1 MTAPLPAAPRLTDRK
16 RDAIIQAAIAEF
28 RENGFNGTSMD
39 RVAAVADVSKRTV
52 YNHFPSKEELFEA
65 ILMRMWERSQAPD
78 ELAYTPDRPLRDQLL
93 ELLTQKMRL
102 LNDASFIDLS
112 RAAMAD
118 LMHSPERARAITAK
132 LTAKEEGLSRW
143 LRAAQQNG
151 CLRPAMEVPY
161 AAQQST
167 VKDVAD
173 ALAGK
178 ILIDVTV
185 PLVPPK
191 VSRVQLPDGGS
202 AVEAVQKMLGEGVR
216 VVSAFQN
223 ISAHHL
229 TKLDEEIE
237 CDVLVCAD
245 DSEAAD
251 QVVALAQEIGLRAWN
266 AGPLCNS
273 VVAEGLTSV
282 LIALNRRYKV
292 PGSGI
297 RITGV

>member
-1 MTAPLPAAPRLTDRK
+1 MSDKKTIAVLGGTGKEGGGLALRWAHVGHNVIIGSRTAER
-16 RDAIIQAAIAEF
+16 AE
-28 RENGFNGTSMD
+28 EG
-39 RVAAVADVSKRTV
+39 A
-52 YNHFPSKEELFEA
+52 
-65 ILMRMWERSQAPD
+65 
-78 ELAYTPDRPLRDQLL
+78 
-93 ELLTQKMRL
+93 
-102 LNDASFIDLS
+102 
-112 RAAMAD
+112 AAMRETLGSGAQVRGLANPDAAAAAD
-118 LMHSPERARAITAK
+118 IVVLAVPF
-132 LTAKEEGLSRW
+132 
-143 LRAAQQNG
+143 AAQQAT
-151 CLRPAMEVPY
+151 LREVAP
-161 AAQQST
+161 
-167 VKDVAD
+167 

-191 VSRVQLPDGGS
+191 VFQVQLPDGGS
-202 AVEAVQKMLGEGVR
+202 AVEAAQALLGEGVR

-229 TKLDEEIE
+229 TKLDEEVE

-245 DSEAAD
+245 DPAAAEE
-251 QVVALAQEIGLRAWN
+251 VVALALEIGLTAWN

-297 RITGV
+297 RLTGLPRPE

>member
-1 MTAPLPAAPRLTDRK
+1 MQDKASIAVLGGTGKEGGGLALRWAHKGHRVIIGGRSAERAEEAA
-16 RDAIIQAAIAEF
+16 AAMKATLGE
-28 RENGFNGTSMD
+28 
-39 RVAAVADVSKRTV
+39 ADVV
-52 YNHFPSKEELFEA
+52 GMANVDA
-65 ILMRMWERSQAPD
+65 AAAADIVV
-78 ELAYTPDRPLRDQLL
+78 LA
-93 ELLTQKMRL
+93 
-102 LNDASFIDLS
+102 
-112 RAAMAD
+112 
-118 LMHSPERARAITAK
+118 
-132 LTAKEEGLSRW
+132 
-143 LRAAQQNG
+143 
-151 CLRPAMEVPY
+151 VPY

-167 VKDVAD
+167 VQEVA
-173 ALAGK
+173 AGLAGK

-191 VSRVQLPDGGS
+191 VSRVHLPEGGS
-202 AVEAVQKMLGEGVR
+202 AVEAVQKLLGEGVR

-245 DSEAAD
+245 DAAAAD
-251 QVVALAQEIGLRAWN
+251 EVVGLAQEIGLRAWN

-292 PGSGI
+292 PGAGI

>member
-1 MTAPLPAAPRLTDRK
+1 MPETKKTIAVLGGTGKEGGGLALRWAHLGHPVIVGSRTAERAEEAAAAM
-16 RDAIIQAAIAEF
+16 RDTL
-28 RENGFNGTSMD
+28 GGS
-39 RVAAVADVSKRTV
+39 ADVRGMA
-52 YNHFPSKEELFEA
+52 N
-65 ILMRMWERSQAPD
+65 PD
-78 ELAYTPDRPLRDQLL
+78 A
-93 ELLTQKMRL
+93 
-102 LNDASFIDLS
+102 A
-112 RAAMAD
+112 RAADIVVLAV
-118 LMHSPERARAITAK
+118 PF
-132 LTAKEEGLSRW
+132 
-143 LRAAQQNG
+143 AAQ
-151 CLRPAMEVPY
+151 R
-161 AAQQST
+161 ST
-167 VKDVAD
+167 VAEVAD
-173 ALAGK
+173 ALQGK

-202 AVEAVQKMLGEGVR
+202 AVEAVQKLLGEGVR

-229 TKLDEEIE
+229 TKLDEDVE

-245 DSEAAD
+245 DSEAAEE
-251 QVVALAQEIGLRAWN
+251 VVALAREIGLTAWN

-297 RITGV
+297 RITGVPQAA

>member
-1 MTAPLPAAPRLTDRK
+1 MSDVKKTIAVLGGTGKEGGGLALRWAHRGHPV
-16 RDAIIQAAIAEF
+16 II
-28 RENGFNGTSMD
+28 GS
-39 RVAAVADVSKRTV
+39 RT
-52 YNHFPSKEELFEA
+52 E
-65 ILMRMWERSQAPD
+65 
-78 ELAYTPDRPLRDQLL
+78 
-93 ELLTQKMRL
+93 
-102 LNDASFIDLS
+102 
-112 RAAMAD
+112 
-118 LMHSPERARAITAK
+118 ERAEEAAAEMRATLGGA
-132 LTAKEEGLSRW
+132 ANVRGLANPD
-143 LRAAQQNG
+143 AAAAAEIVV
-151 CLRPAMEVPY
+151 LSVPF

-167 VKDVAD
+167 VAEVASQLD
-173 ALAGK
+173 GK

-191 VSRVQLPDGGS
+191 VSRVQLPAGGS

-229 TKLDEEIE
+229 TKLDEAVE

-245 DSEAAD
+245 DAEAAEE
-251 QVVALAQEIGLRAWN
+251 VVALAEDIGLTAWN

-273 VVAEGLTSV
+273 VVAEALTSV

-297 RITGV
+297 RLTGLPTRE

>member
-1 MTAPLPAAPRLTDRK
+1 MQNEQLATIAVLGGTGKEGGGLALRWAHKGHKVIIGSRTAERA
-16 RDAIIQAAIAEF
+16 QE
-28 RENGFNGTSMD
+28 
-39 RVAAVADVSKRTV
+39 AAVQMNEQLGGDSVTGAA
-52 YNHFPSKEELFEA
+52 NAEA
-65 ILMRMWERSQAPD
+65 AERG
-78 ELAYTPDRPLRDQLL
+78 EIIVLA
-93 ELLTQKMRL
+93 
-102 LNDASFIDLS
+102 
-112 RAAMAD
+112 
-118 LMHSPERARAITAK
+118 
-132 LTAKEEGLSRW
+132 
-143 LRAAQQNG
+143 
-151 CLRPAMEVPY
+151 VPY

-167 VKDVAD
+167 VQEVAG
-173 ALAGK
+173 ALEGK

-229 TKLDEEIE
+229 TKLDEDVE

-245 DSEAAD
+245 DTDAAD

-282 LIALNRRYKV
+282 LIALNRKYKV